1 MKNEKLTHGSL
12 FSGIGGFDLAAKQC
26 EIETLWNCELLKK
39 SRQVLSKI
47 DNALQYDNIKTLEKP
62 QYVDIISGGFPCQ
75 DISLAGNGTGIFG
88 DRSSLFFQMLRII
101 RQVRPKYIII
111 ENSPM
116 LLVRGLEYV
125 LQPLSEIGYI
135 CEWKCLS
142 NFQFGFPHFRE
153 RIYIIAYS
161 NTFQQKTRTI
171 QGYTQI
177 ESIFVEAP
185 KRSSGLSIAERIH
198 KIPDSDIIGIND
210 GISNW
215 TYRVGA
221 LGNAVNP
228 VVAKYLFQCIKRH
241 FLTHSHDTTKSHTD
255 IKQTHTE
262 VR

>member
-1 MKNEKLTHGSL
+1 MESGKLTHGSL

-26 EIETLWNCELLKK
+26 GIETLWNCEILKK
-39 SRQVLSKI
+39 SRQVLSTI

-75 DISLAGNGTGIFG
+75 DISIAGNGTGIFG
-88 DRSSLFFQMLRII
+88 EKSSLFFQMLRII

-142 NFQFGFPHFRE
+142 NFQFGFSHFRE
-153 RIYIIAYS
+153 RIYLIAYS
-161 NTFQQKTRTI
+161 NIFHVQARWI
-171 QGYTQI
+171 QGYKQI
-177 ESIFVEAP
+177 ESIFIEAP
-185 KRSSGLSIAERIH
+185 NKYSGLSFAERFH

-210 GISNW
+210 GVSDW

-241 FLTHSHDTTKSHTD
+241 YKLHN
-255 IKQTHTE
+255 
-262 VR
+262 

>member
-1 MKNEKLTHGSL
+1 MKMEKLTHGSL
-12 FSGIGGFDLAAKQC
+12 FSGIGGFDIAAKQC
-26 EIETLWNCELLKK
+26 GIDTLWNCEILKK

-47 DNALQYDNIKTLEKP
+47 DNALQYDNIETLEKP

-75 DISLAGNGTGIFG
+75 DISIAGNGTGIFG
-88 DRSSLFFQMLRII
+88 NRSSLFFQMLRII

-161 NTFQQKTRTI
+161 NIFRLQERRLQRHR
-171 QGYTQI
+171 QI
-177 ESIFVEAP
+177 ESMYVEAP
-185 KRSSGLSIAERIH
+185 NNYSGISLAERIH

-215 TYRVGA
+215 TYRIGA

-228 VVAKYLFQCIKRH
+228 VVAKYLFQCIQRHYNLHRQYRRH
-241 FLTHSHDTTKSHTD
+241 F
-255 IKQTHTE
+255 QTA
-262 VR
+262 RN